1 MIGIF
6 SKNREEWLILDIA
19 NTLYGNTMIPLY
31 DTLGLESIP
40 YILEQTQVGTL
51 FISNTSV
58 DTLLKVKEHHALK
71 YLVSFDEVK

>member
-6 SKNREEWLILDIA
+6 SKNREEWLLLDIA

-40 YILEQTQVGTL
+40 YILEHT
-51 FISNTSV
+51 
-58 DTLLKVKEHHALK
+58 
-71 YLVSFDEVK
+71 

>member
-6 SKNREEWLILDIA
+6 SKNREEWLLLDIA

-40 YILEQTQVGTL
+40 YILEHTQMSTL
-51 FISNTSV
+51 FISNSIV
-58 DTLLKVKEHHALK
+58 DTLLKVKEYHALK
-71 YLVSFDEVK
+71 NVVTFDELS